1 MIISVVEA
9 DDFIEIAASFVVCTE
24 NIVVCCETKGAELR
38 HNYGSER

>member
-24 NIVVCCETKGAELR
+24 NIVVCCETEEKLR

>member
-9 DDFIEIAASFVVCTE
+9 DDFIEITSFIVCTE
-24 NIVVCCETKGAELR
+24 NIVVCCETEEKLR